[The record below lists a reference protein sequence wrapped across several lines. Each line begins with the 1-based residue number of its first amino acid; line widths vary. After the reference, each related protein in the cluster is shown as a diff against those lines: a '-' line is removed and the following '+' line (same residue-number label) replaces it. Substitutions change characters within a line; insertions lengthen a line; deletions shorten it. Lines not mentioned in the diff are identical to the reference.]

1 MSINIEFFIL
11 CFSSLFTL
19 INPIGIVPI
28 FIAMTEDYTKKERDV
43 VALKAIIF
51 SFFILVLFA
60 IIGEFIFSFY
70 NITIHGFR
78 IAGGILLL
86 KISFDMIESKRS
98 RTKTTP
104 KEQKEAE
111 EKNEIAYTPLAI
123 PLIAGPGSIA
133 SMMIL
138 ASESTNN
145 NNSKTNITY
154 MISLFFA
161 LILVLL
167 ITFLIFKISKFLS
180 KRFGKLGLRI
190 MQRIMGLILMVIS
203 IEFILKGIKDSI
215 QSWGF

>member
-1 MSINIEFFIL
+1 MNVDFFIL

-28 FIAMTEDYTKKERDV
+28 FITITEGYTKKERDV
-43 VALKAIIF
+43 IALKSVIF
-51 SFFILVLFA
+51 SFFILVLFG
-60 IIGEFIFSFY
+60 IIGDVIFKFY
-70 NITIHGFR
+70 DITIHGFR

-104 KEQKEAE
+104 KEEKEAE
-111 EKNEIAYTPLAI
+111 EKNEIAYTPLGI
-123 PLIAGPGSIA
+123 PLIAGPGAIA
-133 SMMIL
+133 SIMIL
-138 ASESTNN
+138 SSESTNN
-145 NNSKTNITY
+145 NDILLLLS
-154 MISLFFA
+154 A
-161 LILVLL
+161 LVLVL
-167 ITFLIFKISKFLS
+167 FITFITFKISKILS

-215 QSWGF
+215 ENWNF

>member
-1 MSINIEFFIL
+1 MNFDLEFFIL

-28 FIAMTEDYTKKERDV
+28 FVAMTEEYSKKERDII
-43 VALKAIIF
+43 AFKAIIF
-51 SFFILVLFA
+51 SFFILVLFG

-98 RTKTTP
+98 RTRTTP
-104 KEQKEAE
+104 KEEKEAE
-111 EKNEIAYTPLAI
+111 EKDEIAYTPLGI

-138 ASESTNN
+138 SSESTTSNN
-145 NNSKTNITY
+145 
-154 MISLFFA
+154 MISLFIA
-161 LILVLL
+161 LVIVLL
-167 ITFLIFKISKFLS
+167 ATFLIFKVSKFLS
-180 KRFGKLGLRI
+180 KKFGKSGLRI
-190 MQRIMGLILMVIS
+190 LQRLMGLILMVIS
-203 IEFILKGIKDSI
+203 IEFILKGIRDSI
-215 QSWGF
+215 HSWNF

>member
-1 MSINIEFFIL
+1 MNINTELFIL

-28 FIAMTEDYTKKERDV
+28 FIAMTEDCTKKERDII
-43 VALKAIIF
+43 ALKAVLF
-51 SFFILVLFA
+51 SFFILVLFG

-104 KEQKEAE
+104 KEEKEAE
-111 EKNEIAYTPLAI
+111 EKSEIAYTPLGI

-138 ASESTNN
+138 TNQ
-145 NNSKTNITY
+145 ITDY
-154 MISLFFA
+154 NDEISLFLA

-167 ITFLIFKISKFLS
+167 ITFLIFKLSKFLS
-180 KRFGKLGLRI
+180 KKFGKTGLRI
-190 MQRIMGLILMVIS
+190 LQRLMGLILMVIS
-203 IEFILKGIKDSI
+203 IEFILKGIRDSI
-215 QSWGF
+215 HSWNF